1 MLKRDTIQKSYD
13 KSLEEVQNKIKK
25 IEKTFRQ
32 NPRKDIMH
40 LKKREKTEST
50 RECQNTKNIYEKT
63 VITYNRQNERI

>member
-13 KSLEEVQNKIKK
+13 KSLEEVQNNIKK

-40 LKKREKTEST
+40 LKNVKKLRAQESVKT
-50 RECQNTKNIYEKT
+50 QKIYMR
-63 VITYNRQNERI
+63 RQ